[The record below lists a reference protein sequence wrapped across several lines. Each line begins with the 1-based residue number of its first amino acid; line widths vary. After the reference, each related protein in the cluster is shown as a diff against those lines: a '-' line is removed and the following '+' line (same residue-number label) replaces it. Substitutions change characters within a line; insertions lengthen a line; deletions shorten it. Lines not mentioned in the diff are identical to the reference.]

1 MKNFRPFLSIAVSGA
16 LLGYG
21 LTFGVAQKSGQ
32 SASSQKAKSAAKSK
46 SAGVRVIDFN
56 RDVRPILSDHC
67 FKCHGPDA
75 KEAKGGLRL
84 SDGANAHQKRDG
96 YSILDSK
103 NVDDSELL
111 QRVTANDTSQMP
123 PKDSGMSKLS
133 KEQISIL
140 RDWIKSGAKYERHW
154 SFVQP
159 KMPTIPVVKNQKW
172 VRNPIDAFVLERLEA
187 KGLKPEAEADK
198 ATLLRRASLTLTG
211 LVPTE
216 EERAMFEKDTKP
228 GAYERAVDRL
238 LASERY
244 GEHQARFWLDAVR
257 YGDTHGLHI
266 DNERAIYPYR
276 DWVVRAM
283 NQDLPFNQFTEW
295 QIAGDLMP
303 NPSTEMKV
311 ATGYIRMNP
320 TTNEGGAI
328 EEEFLA
334 KNTFDRVDTT
344 STVFLGMTTACAKCH
359 DHKFDPIST
368 KDYYS
373 MYAFFNS
380 TKDAPFDGNLLAPE
394 PTIQVM
400 LPEEQ
405 KQLEVARAKMK
416 KMLESIS
423 VEKVEA
429 WIKSRNP
436 DPIEFSKWE
445 VSEPM
450 GTKTFDQG
458 FDTEFTPKNWRPLAL
473 KIGTTIAVNG
483 RENSAAYVRTTIKT
497 KSAQE
502 QLFGIGSDDGVKVWL
517 NGKLIHSNRVLRG
530 ADQATDEVK
539 ASLVA
544 GENNLVIKIIN
555 QGGPDGLRF
564 NYGTA
569 VDRALEAAGKNV
581 ELQKE
586 VFVLNGEKAE
596 SAKEYKAAK
605 ELVTRITTSAPRT
618 LIAEELPKPRE
629 TYVLRRGEYTLKG
642 DKVERGVPAALGSI
656 PKGAPMNR
664 LGLAKWLTSQDNPL
678 VGRVLVNRIW
688 QQHFGTGLVKT
699 AEDFGN
705 QGDWPSHPELLDY
718 LAVRFVNEGWSVKK
732 VHKWIITSA
741 AFRQKSTVT
750 KQKLTVDPENR
761 LVSRG
766 PRFRLDA
773 EVLRDQTLQVS
784 GLLVN
789 RKGGRGFRP
798 YQPAGLWEEVG
809 FDVSDTGRYT
819 QDMDE
824 SIYRRTLY
832 LFWKRTSPHPFMS
845 SFDAPSR
852 EACVVRRPRTN
863 TPLQALV
870 TMNEPAFVESAR
882 VFAER
887 AVQME
892 KDDAARVRRMFR
904 TAIGRMPTEQEVSI
918 LLKSVKNYQAKFAKD
933 SAGAESLS
941 NFGLAKKKMGLD
953 KKVVASYTVLAST
966 IFNLDEYLT
975 QH

>member
-1 MKNFRPFLSIAVSGA
+1 
-16 LLGYG
+16 
-21 LTFGVAQKSGQ
+21 
-32 SASSQKAKSAAKSK
+32 
-46 SAGVRVIDFN
+46 
-56 RDVRPILSDHC
+56 
-67 FKCHGPDA
+67 
-75 KEAKGGLRL
+75 
-84 SDGANAHQKRDG
+84 
-96 YSILDSK
+96 
-103 NVDDSELL
+103 
-111 QRVTANDTSQMP
+111 
-123 PKDSGMSKLS
+123 
-133 KEQISIL
+133 
-140 RDWIKSGAKYERHW
+140 
-154 SFVQP
+154 
-159 KMPTIPVVKNQKW
+159 
-172 VRNPIDAFVLERLEA
+172 
-187 KGLKPEAEADK
+187 
-198 ATLLRRASLTLTG
+198 
-211 LVPTE
+211 
-216 EERAMFEKDTKP
+216 
-228 GAYERAVDRL
+228 
-238 LASERY
+238 
-244 GEHQARFWLDAVR
+244 
-257 YGDTHGLHI
+257 
-266 DNERAIYPYR
+266 
-276 DWVVRAM
+276 
-283 NQDLPFNQFTEW
+283 
-295 QIAGDLMP
+295 
-303 NPSTEMKV
+303 
-311 ATGYIRMNP
+311 
-320 TTNEGGAI
+320 GGAI
-328 EEEFLA
+328 EDEFLA

-405 KQLEVARAKMK
+405 KQLEVARSKMK
-416 KMLESIS
+416 KMLESVS

-678 VGRVLVNRIW
+678 VGRVLV
-688 QQHFGTGLVKT
+688 
-699 AEDFGN
+699 
-705 QGDWPSHPELLDY
+705 
-718 LAVRFVNEGWSVKK
+718 
-732 VHKWIITSA
+732 
-741 AFRQKSTVT
+741 
-750 KQKLTVDPENR
+750 
-761 LVSRG
+761 
-766 PRFRLDA
+766 
-773 EVLRDQTLQVS
+773 
-784 GLLVN
+784 
-789 RKGGRGFRP
+789 
-798 YQPAGLWEEVG
+798 
-809 FDVSDTGRYT
+809 
-819 QDMDE
+819 
-824 SIYRRTLY
+824 
-832 LFWKRTSPHPFMS
+832 
-845 SFDAPSR
+845 
-852 EACVVRRPRTN
+852 
-863 TPLQALV
+863 
-870 TMNEPAFVESAR
+870 
-882 VFAER
+882 
-887 AVQME
+887 
-892 KDDAARVRRMFR
+892 
-904 TAIGRMPTEQEVSI
+904 
-918 LLKSVKNYQAKFAKD
+918 
-933 SAGAESLS
+933 
-941 NFGLAKKKMGLD
+941 
-953 KKVVASYTVLAST
+953 
-966 IFNLDEYLT
+966 
-975 QH
+975 